1 MTELERRMQP
11 YVDSG
16 LYDETELGLI
26 RTRQSNIIK
35 KNNLYGGDFTIDPNT
50 GEKWTEEAARKNR
63 ELNTQVVTLQ
73 RRLSEQKPKE
83 KTFIDKVKN
92 VGNIAKEKFSEI
104 PEVQAASDVV
114 DKVGEVAT
122 RIGEGFVKGVA
133 DAPKVPGDNP
143 VANIINTISPVMGGI
158 GGAFVETA
166 DVVKEEIII
175 GTNTSV
181 VGDDIDV
188 INEKLN
194 ININENPK
202 YSIFKSTPV
211 DQITQA
217 KDGTPTGE
225 TYELE
230 DKSNIYFVEHIG
242 NTNDEDY
249 FSEPKIVK
257 VNIDGTSQLLTHG
270 ELQEISPGF
279 ADLYNKQLKDNYYND
294 LTKQEKYFEDFGD
307 KGQGRGEDKY
317 DEDVVVDRLNEDL
330 KKYGITAKETPLALA
345 YDSIT
350 LVDANGNE
358 QVISLGLYRSG
369 GGSKSVAGIRKNSSQ
384 HIYKEIRNF
393 VNEYGVNFENSDN
406 KFYFEADA
414 IENSKKIANE
424 TLIDRNF
431 SSEFTTY
438 NSFVKAKEKVD
449 NIANLYKTYS
459 LIEGEEDKKA
469 FLLDNGFT
477 EDYDLEKSF
486 MQTQQLYGEHSGLT
500 KEEAFIYRTVM
511 TGNSSSSEFLT
522 LSEEEQ
528 AMFDEHFPKWSN
540 TEASDLNRQTTYELL
555 DSAMENIKDG
565 TVDFNNLIGLDIY
578 ETNETINIKN
588 EKVISWIHDYLL
600 NPNNRDVL
608 EQLAAGKGFQNLVP
622 MKEALIQQAENA
634 VLNSELARLDVTKK
648 EFDLKQNEIENSQIN
663 LDNDIDAF
671 VTNQKPLLDKIIPL
685 QTELNSIEDRA
696 KTLQLSLEG
705 LVSDLNS
712 FDPNNMDVNDQ
723 DTYNDLYSKYT
734 DQMNELKKLDVE
746 HDLKREQY
754 NALVTSDEMKNLIAT
769 EKKLTDRQLALNTNI
784 EALNVDGKKI
794 KQQYETLFSE
804 LGFNASKGIFDP
816 NFKATQAMMDVQE
829 NQGGAVMQALGVFT
843 EEVYDLALGVP
854 AFLIKGGADIYGDFG
869 GDIDQANY
877 LKQYVDDFMDAQMA
891 GYSKPR
897 EKGIFED
904 QSFAGVTRSVAE
916 MLPFTLAI
924 VGAAQRGDVKFMT
937 NARKAFNYKNMSME
951 SMRTLHRQ
959 KTMINTATAI
969 TMYDNHRF
977 AEEQGLSGFNA
988 YSLAFGMSMAEGVA
1002 QLVMTDRNFFMSSV
1016 GKNFIKNLTG
1026 SLTKS
1031 TSVKS
1036 ARQIV
1041 INSVNN
1047 TFKEIGEEELTF
1059 AMQEAFKYSH
1069 GLGHTV
1075 AFNDINAHADLVVG
1089 TLYLSGTIQQVS
1101 NVKTYNAIKAK
1112 IHDEF
1117 AYRGEQT
1124 IENFNTSINY
1134 LKNKLDRYKGLTN
1147 QPLDKIEALE
1157 NQLKQYED
1165 GLVQAQA
1172 SLHAKKTAPSYASF
1186 DHLNLLE
1193 EKYMLEISKEGVT
1206 DKGELAAINQ
1216 QIKDLDKRLKATD
1229 AYDKYQA
1236 DEKKETEKIKKQAD
1250 IKYEA
1255 DQKEVEDID
1264 KKVSDLEKKIEDG
1277 LKGEKLPDDFDVEE
1291 TLNEIDRLKERKNK
1305 ILGDIEVYTTDSN
1318 EESSEIIEKDIR
1330 EKIVDVDEKIEEA
1343 SKPENRNKEGG
1354 ETELQKLK
1362 GKKTNLERQIR
1373 DIKDTDTRNR
1383 ENNRLNEIN
1392 YRMST
1397 LDPVENASEI
1407 KRLNDERIKLEN
1419 ELNKDGAYGGFSGNA
1434 FVFTDVNGT
1443 RKIVI
1448 NRKKALQRGFI
1459 TSAQHE
1465 FLHVVLNDALGETSQ
1480 NLLGAAVYKFLGDNQ
1495 QIIKS
1500 YKGEFN
1506 QRLAAY
1512 DGSTVFRE
1520 VMPLLSEAMTK
1531 KDLVISQG
1539 FLQNMKDVFRQTLQ
1553 QYGARDI
1560 TFDTG
1565 QDVLNFIKDYNK
1577 TIKSG
1582 KKNKAIT
1589 KLMQQGATGDLV
1601 IGAINRSE
1609 GRQFSKTMK
1618 DTFQKYPDMK
1628 KDFDDLTQ
1636 NPDGTKRWSS
1646 KEEFRNSPEFWD
1658 GYMQIE
1664 NSKGLEALIKFGV
1677 RSATGI
1683 NTSEGINQFVEET
1696 KQELLKRYERNFD
1709 ASAANG
1715 SLFGWL
1721 TGGSGVYTN
1730 STLYRAKGDVMVK
1743 YGKKPVTAGI
1753 PIGDID
1759 IADTDDTT
1767 GKVDTDKKKRKILLS
1782 DRLNVTSKVNK
1793 KIKALLPD
1801 IKKDVSNLTFKK
1813 LINQVPEIVSE
1824 LFGINAAKLTR
1835 GNKKFQAN
1843 ITKEELR
1850 SAQMFINRNADILLA
1865 MLPDGATVSG
1875 TSTGVPKTI
1884 LDAFYT
1890 KTDSAKFK
1898 KTGSRAGLPI
1908 QVKNKNIGRKQ
1919 FLETFGIIDGVP
1931 TRTDRNTSARVLSLA
1946 DLTGKMMT
1954 NQAVRKNL
1962 DGITDYN
1969 QFIENIKDGTPD
1981 IMFSRAAKKFAKKY
1995 KLEYLNINDRK
2006 NGINN
2011 FDLLIDK
2018 FELLAG
2024 YLPPG
2029 FVRRVDLY
2037 NFGVYNPVVKTY
2049 ARELTLET
2057 DYASIFTIG
2066 RREDRVYLRPDA
2078 ALGKS
2083 MGEITKEKVDRY
2095 NKSGVANFNI
2105 MVKGIKDAIDANKDD
2120 KLLPVAAYYYLQSAA
2135 NDTSHPLRGGAK
2147 YLGGD
2152 ITNTGAITFEHAL
2165 QSANVRDLLMDAIM
2179 DPKENFDQKLKDIKK
2194 NYYLVAMA
2202 RADAKKLDR
2211 TTYIDRNGK
2220 RATYKNGMGRDW
2232 SVELSRWFERYFNSD
2247 VNFLDPANFML
2258 IENNKS
2264 FAEEYKIT
2272 QSGYTFSK
2280 PGASKM
2286 ETLNNAIMFSRSAS
2300 NSTRGITVL
2309 DFDDTLAITKSN
2321 VIVVAPD
2328 GTTTK
2333 INAEEFAKKGA
2344 ELLDE
2349 GFKFDFSEFSKVIGA
2364 KKAPLFEKALK
2375 LQKKFGP
2382 ESMFVLTAR
2391 PADSA
2396 EPIFQFL
2403 KANGLNIPL
2412 KNITG
2417 LANSTAEAK
2426 ALWIADKVSEGYNDF
2441 YFADDALQNVQAV
2454 KNMLDQFDVKSKVQQ
2469 ARIQFSRGMNANF
2482 NKILEDVTGIDANK
2496 RFSDIKAR
2504 KRGAEKGKFRFFV
2517 PPSHEDFV
2525 GLLYNFLGKGLQGNL
2540 HRDFFERSLLRPL
2553 NRGYRELDT
2562 ARQSIAND
2570 YKNLNKRMPEI
2581 KDKLKKKTPDGDF
2594 TFEDAI
2600 RIYIWNKNGYSIPG
2614 LSETDRARLVKLVM
2628 EDKNLTRYANT
2639 INIISKQ
2646 KNYVDPT
2653 QNWETGDIR
2662 TDLDDATGRVG
2673 RKQFFKDFF
2682 DNVDII
2688 FSQENLNK
2696 IEAAYGRSFRS
2707 ALEDMLYRI
2716 ETGRNRPAGQ
2726 NQLVN
2731 RFMNYINGSVGSVM
2745 FFNMRSALL
2754 QQMSMVNFINFAD
2767 NNIFAAAKAFANQK
2781 QYWEDWAFLF
2791 NSDFMKQRR
2800 GGIRT
2805 DINAAEL
2812 AAELRKSGNKPRA
2825 VIARLLQLGFLPT
2838 QIGDNI
2844 AIASGGATYYRNR
2857 INTYLKQGLSKAEAQ
2872 ERAFNDFQAIAEATQ
2887 QSARPDMVSQQQASP
2902 LGKIV
2907 LAFQNVTSQF
2917 NRIGKKAFLDI
2928 KNRRITPGN
2937 TTQLQSDVSNFSRIM
2952 YYFAMQNLIFYTL
2965 QTALFALMFDDD
2977 EDDEDLLKKKEYIIQ
2992 GSLDSILR
3000 GSGIFGA
3007 GVATLKNMYRKFSE
3021 QRQKKYNPDESA
3033 VLMEFLNLSP
3043 PLGIKA
3049 RKIVNA
3055 EKTLNYNMDVI
3066 KEMETFDID
3075 NPVWS
3080 AVTNVIEGVT
3090 NIPVNRLY
3098 RKTQN
3103 VQEALNNENTALQRV
3118 LMFLGWSQYNLGIED
3133 TTVQEVK
3140 EDIKIKKKEAKE
3152 KEKLEKE
3159 KEKLREKY
3167 PDKTDKEI
3175 QKAVLV
3181 EEKTKQVFD
3190 LNKREQVKIIKDL
3203 ELNPKDYPKEKDRV
3217 DVIMEYYNKDPKKM
3231 DSTLNAIE
3239 NYVPSKQE
3247 QRSIDLFKMNKKDQV
3262 NMLINLGLT
3271 TKQIKALKYEEDR
3284 VNEII
3289 KLENKKKVKN

>member
-1 MTELERRMQP
+1 
-11 YVDSG
+11 
-16 LYDETELGLI
+16 
-26 RTRQSNIIK
+26 
-35 KNNLYGGDFTIDPNT
+35 
-50 GEKWTEEAARKNR
+50 
-63 ELNTQVVTLQ
+63 
-73 RRLSEQKPKE
+73 
-83 KTFIDKVKN
+83 
-92 VGNIAKEKFSEI
+92 
-104 PEVQAASDVV
+104 
-114 DKVGEVAT
+114 
-122 RIGEGFVKGVA
+122 
-133 DAPKVPGDNP
+133 
-143 VANIINTISPVMGGI
+143 
-158 GGAFVETA
+158 
-166 DVVKEEIII
+166 
-175 GTNTSV
+175 
-181 VGDDIDV
+181 
-188 INEKLN
+188 
-194 ININENPK
+194 
-202 YSIFKSTPV
+202 
-211 DQITQA
+211 
-217 KDGTPTGE
+217 
-225 TYELE
+225 
-230 DKSNIYFVEHIG
+230 
-242 NTNDEDY
+242 
-249 FSEPKIVK
+249 
-257 VNIDGTSQLLTHG
+257 
-270 ELQEISPGF
+270 
-279 ADLYNKQLKDNYYND
+279 
-294 LTKQEKYFEDFGD
+294 
-307 KGQGRGEDKY
+307 
-317 DEDVVVDRLNEDL
+317 
-330 KKYGITAKETPLALA
+330 
-345 YDSIT
+345 
-350 LVDANGNE
+350 
-358 QVISLGLYRSG
+358 
-369 GGSKSVAGIRKNSSQ
+369 
-384 HIYKEIRNF
+384 
-393 VNEYGVNFENSDN
+393 
-406 KFYFEADA
+406 
-414 IENSKKIANE
+414 
-424 TLIDRNF
+424 
-431 SSEFTTY
+431 
-438 NSFVKAKEKVD
+438 
-449 NIANLYKTYS
+449 
-459 LIEGEEDKKA
+459 
-469 FLLDNGFT
+469 
-477 EDYDLEKSF
+477 
-486 MQTQQLYGEHSGLT
+486 
-500 KEEAFIYRTVM
+500 
-511 TGNSSSSEFLT
+511 
-522 LSEEEQ
+522 
-528 AMFDEHFPKWSN
+528 
-540 TEASDLNRQTTYELL
+540 
-555 DSAMENIKDG
+555 
-565 TVDFNNLIGLDIY
+565 
-578 ETNETINIKN
+578 
-588 EKVISWIHDYLL
+588 
-600 NPNNRDVL
+600 
-608 EQLAAGKGFQNLVP
+608 
-622 MKEALIQQAENA
+622 
-634 VLNSELARLDVTKK
+634 
-648 EFDLKQNEIENSQIN
+648 
-663 LDNDIDAF
+663 
-671 VTNQKPLLDKIIPL
+671 
-685 QTELNSIEDRA
+685 
-696 KTLQLSLEG
+696 
-705 LVSDLNS
+705 
-712 FDPNNMDVNDQ
+712 
-723 DTYNDLYSKYT
+723 
-734 DQMNELKKLDVE
+734 
-746 HDLKREQY
+746 
-754 NALVTSDEMKNLIAT
+754 
-769 EKKLTDRQLALNTNI
+769 
-784 EALNVDGKKI
+784 
-794 KQQYETLFSE
+794 
-804 LGFNASKGIFDP
+804 
-816 NFKATQAMMDVQE
+816 
-829 NQGGAVMQALGVFT
+829 
-843 EEVYDLALGVP
+843 
-854 AFLIKGGADIYGDFG
+854 
-869 GDIDQANY
+869 
-877 LKQYVDDFMDAQMA
+877 
-891 GYSKPR
+891 
-897 EKGIFED
+897 
-904 QSFAGVTRSVAE
+904 
-916 MLPFTLAI
+916 
-924 VGAAQRGDVKFMT
+924 
-937 NARKAFNYKNMSME
+937 
-951 SMRTLHRQ
+951 
-959 KTMINTATAI
+959 
-969 TMYDNHRF
+969 
-977 AEEQGLSGFNA
+977 
-988 YSLAFGMSMAEGVA
+988 
-1002 QLVMTDRNFFMSSV
+1002 
-1016 GKNFIKNLTG
+1016 
-1026 SLTKS
+1026 
-1031 TSVKS
+1031 
-1036 ARQIV
+1036 
-1041 INSVNN
+1041 
-1047 TFKEIGEEELTF
+1047 
-1059 AMQEAFKYSH
+1059 
-1069 GLGHTV
+1069 
-1075 AFNDINAHADLVVG
+1075 
-1089 TLYLSGTIQQVS
+1089 
-1101 NVKTYNAIKAK
+1101 
-1112 IHDEF
+1112 
-1117 AYRGEQT
+1117 
-1124 IENFNTSINY
+1124 
-1134 LKNKLDRYKGLTN
+1134 
-1147 QPLDKIEALE
+1147 
-1157 NQLKQYED
+1157 
-1165 GLVQAQA
+1165 
-1172 SLHAKKTAPSYASF
+1172 
-1186 DHLNLLE
+1186 
-1193 EKYMLEISKEGVT
+1193 
-1206 DKGELAAINQ
+1206 
-1216 QIKDLDKRLKATD
+1216 
-1229 AYDKYQA
+1229 
-1236 DEKKETEKIKKQAD
+1236 
-1250 IKYEA
+1250 
-1255 DQKEVEDID
+1255 
-1264 KKVSDLEKKIEDG
+1264 
-1277 LKGEKLPDDFDVEE
+1277 
-1291 TLNEIDRLKERKNK
+1291 
-1305 ILGDIEVYTTDSN
+1305 
-1318 EESSEIIEKDIR
+1318 
-1330 EKIVDVDEKIEEA
+1330 
-1343 SKPENRNKEGG
+1343 
-1354 ETELQKLK
+1354 
-1362 GKKTNLERQIR
+1362 
-1373 DIKDTDTRNR
+1373 
-1383 ENNRLNEIN
+1383 
-1392 YRMST
+1392 
-1397 LDPVENASEI
+1397 
-1407 KRLNDERIKLEN
+1407 
-1419 ELNKDGAYGGFSGNA
+1419 
-1434 FVFTDVNGT
+1434 
-1443 RKIVI
+1443 
-1448 NRKKALQRGFI
+1448 
-1459 TSAQHE
+1459 
-1465 FLHVVLNDALGETSQ
+1465 
-1480 NLLGAAVYKFLGDNQ
+1480 
-1495 QIIKS
+1495 
-1500 YKGEFN
+1500 N

-1512 DGSTVFRE
+1512 DGSDVFSE

-1531 KDLVISQG
+1531 KDLVISEG

-1560 TFDTG
+1560 TFNTG

-1601 IGAINRSE
+1601 TGAINRSE
-1609 GRQFSKTMK
+1609 GRQFSKTIK
-1618 DTFQKYPDMK
+1618 DTFKKYPDMK
-1628 KDFDDLTQ
+1628 KGFDDLTQ

-1658 GYMQIE
+1658 GYMEIE

-1683 NTSEGINQFVEET
+1683 NTSEGMDQFVEET

-1759 IADTDDTT
+1759 ITDTDDTT
-1767 GKVDTDKKKRKILLS
+1767 GKVDTDKKKTKILLS
-1782 DRLNVTSKVNK
+1782 DRLGVTSKVNK

-1801 IKKDVSNLTFKK
+1801 IEKNLKNLTFKK
-1813 LINQVPEIVSE
+1813 LKNLVPDIVGE
-1824 LFGINAAKLTR
+1824 MFGIAPKKLISL
-1835 GNKKFQAN
+1835 AN
-1843 ITKEELR
+1843 ITKQELQA
-1850 SAQMFINRNADILLA
+1850 AQMFINKNADILIA
-1865 MLPDGATVSG
+1865 MLPDGATISG

-1890 KTDSAKFK
+1890 KTDRAKMR
-1898 KTGSRAGLPI
+1898 KTGNKAGLPI
-1908 QVKNKNIGRKQ
+1908 QVKNTNIKKSD
-1919 FLETFGIIDGVP
+1919 FLEVFGIINGVP

-1946 DLTGKMMT
+1946 NLTGKMMT

-1962 DGITDYN
+1962 EGITDYS
-1969 QFIENIKDGTPD
+1969 QFVNNIKDGTPD
-1981 IMFSRAAKKFAKKY
+1981 IMFSRAAKKFAKKHG
-1995 KLEYLNINDRK
+1995 LEYLNINDRK

-2011 FDLLIDK
+2011 FDLLLD
-2018 FELLAG
+2018 ELILLSE
-2024 YLPPG
+2024 YMPG
-2029 FVRRVDLY
+2029 VMRRVDTY
-2037 NFGVYNPVVKTY
+2037 TFGISNPVTKTY
-2049 ARELTLET
+2049 ARELTMGLG
-2057 DYASIFTIG
+2057 DFVTIG
-2066 RREDRVYLRPDA
+2066 ATQDRVYLRPDA
-2078 ALGKS
+2078 ALGKNI
-2083 MGEITKEKVDRY
+2083 GDITKDKVKRY
-2095 NKSGVANFNI
+2095 NENGMSNFNA
-2105 MVKGIKDAIDANKDD
+2105 MWKGIKAAIEANPDN
-2120 KLLPVAAYYYLQSAA
+2120 KLLPVAAYYYLMSAT
-2135 NDTSHPLRGGAK
+2135 NDTSHPLRAGAL
-2147 YLGGD
+2147 YMGGD
-2152 ITNTGAITFEHAL
+2152 ITNTGVITFEHAL
-2165 QSANVRDLLMDAIM
+2165 QSANVRDLLMDALM
-2179 DPKENFDQKLKDIKK
+2179 DPNQDFDQKLKDVKK
-2194 NYYLVAMA
+2194 NYYLVAMS
-2202 RADAKKLDR
+2202 RSDAKRVDR
-2211 TTYIDRNGK
+2211 TAYIDKNGK

-2232 SVELSRWFERYFNSD
+2232 TVELNRWFERYFNSD
-2247 VNFLDPANFML
+2247 VNFLDPAKFML
-2258 IENNKS
+2258 IEDNKS
-2264 FAEEYKIT
+2264 FAEKYKIT

-2286 ETLNNAIMFSRSAS
+2286 KTLENAILFSRSA
-2300 NSTRGITVL
+2300 NNQTRGITVL
-2309 DFDDTLAITKSN
+2309 DFDDTLATTKSN
-2321 VIVVAPD
+2321 VIVIAPD
-2328 GTTTK
+2328 GSTSK

-2375 LQKKFGP
+2375 LQRKFGP

-2396 EPIFQFL
+2396 EPIFRFL

-2426 ALWIADKVSEGYNDF
+2426 ALWIADKVAEGYNDF

-2454 KNMLDQFDVKSKVQQ
+2454 KNMLDQFDVKSKIQQ
-2469 ARIQFSRGMNANF
+2469 ARVQFSRGMNARF

-2504 KRGAEKGKFRFFV
+2504 KRGAEKGRFRFFV

-2581 KDKLKKKTPDGDF
+2581 KNKLKKKTPDGDF

-2628 EDKNLTRYANT
+2628 EDKNLRRYADT

-2646 KNYVDPT
+2646 ENYVDPT

-2673 RKQFFKDFF
+2673 RKKFFKDFF

-2937 TTQLQSDVSNFSRIM
+2937 TTQLQSDISNFSRIM

-2977 EDDEDLLKKKEYIIQ
+2977 EDDESLLKKKEYIIN

-3007 GVATLKNMYRKFSE
+3007 GVATLKNMYIKFSE

-3167 PDKTDKEI
+3167 PNKTDKEI
-3175 QKAVLV
+3175 QKAVLI

-3217 DVIMEYYNKDPKKM
+3217 DIIMEYYNKDPKKM

-3239 NYVPSKQE
+3239 NYIPTKQE
-3247 QRSIDLFKMNKKDQV
+3247 QRSIDLFKMTKKDQV
-3262 NMLINLGLT
+3262 NMLIDLGLS

>member
-1 MTELERRMQP
+1 MTELEKRMQP
-11 YVDSG
+11 FVDSG
-16 LYDETELGLI
+16 LYDEAELSVI

-35 KNNLYGGDFTIDPNT
+35 QKELYNNDNTIDPNT
-50 GEKWTEEAARKNR
+50 GEKWTKDAAIKN
-63 ELNTQVVTLQ
+63 EQLKKQVGTLAK
-73 RRLSEQKPKE
+73 RLREQKPKE
-83 KTFIDKVKN
+83 KTFVDKVKN
-92 VGNIAKEKFSEI
+92 VSNLVKNKIASS
-104 PEVQAASDVV
+104 PEADAASDALSNIVE
-114 DKVGEVAT
+114 KT
-122 RIGEGFVKGVA
+122 SRIGEAAFKGAV
-133 DAPKVPGDNP
+133 DAPKVSGDGP
-143 VANIINTISPVMGGI
+143 VADIINTVSSITGAVGG
-158 GGAFVETA
+158 GFVEASNIFVEDT
-166 DVVKEEIII
+166 ITS
-175 GTNTSV
+175 TNTDI
-181 VGDDIDV
+181 VGDDIDIV
-188 INEKLN
+188 NDKLQ
-194 ININENPK
+194 INIEESPK
-202 YSIFKSTPV
+202 YNIFKSTPV

-217 KDGTPTGE
+217 KDGTPTGDV
-225 TYELE
+225 YELE
-230 DKSNIYFVEHIG
+230 DKSKIYFVTHSG
-242 NTNDEDY
+242 DTTDEDY

-257 VNIDGTSQLLTHG
+257 VNLDGTSELITHNQ
-270 ELQEISPGF
+270 LQEISPGF
-279 ADLYNKQLKDNYYND
+279 ADLYNQQLKDNYYND
-294 LTKQEKYFEDFGD
+294 LTKQEKYFEDFG
-307 KGQGRGEDKY
+307 KEGQGRGMDKY
-317 DEDVVVDRLNEDL
+317 DEDVVIDRLNGDL
-330 KKYGITAKETPLALA
+330 KKYGITVKQTPLAIG
-345 YDSIT
+345 YDSIV
-350 LVDANGNE
+350 LVDGAGNE
-358 QVISLGLYRSG
+358 KVISLGLFRSG
-369 GGSKSVAGIRKNSSQ
+369 SGNKSVAGVRKNSNKY
-384 HIYKEIRNF
+384 IYKEIFNF
-393 VNEYGVNFENSDN
+393 VNQYGTNFEKSGE
-406 KFYFEADA
+406 KFYFEPDA
-414 IENSKKIANE
+414 VENAKKIANE
-424 TLIDRNF
+424 NLIDKNF
-431 SSEFTTY
+431 TSESVTY

-459 LIEGEEDKKA
+459 LIESEEDKKA

-477 EDYDLEKSF
+477 EDYDLEKSY
-486 MQTQQLYGEHSGLT
+486 MQTQQLYGPHSGLT
-500 KEEAFIYRTVM
+500 KEEAFIYRTIM
-511 TGNSSSSEFLT
+511 TGSSSSSEFLN

-528 AMFDEHFPKWSN
+528 VMFDEFFPTWSN
-540 TEASDLNRQTTYELL
+540 TEASDLDRQTTYELL
-555 DSAMENIKDG
+555 DSAMENLKDG
-565 TVDFNNLIGLDIY
+565 TTDFNNLIGLDIY
-578 ETNETINIKN
+578 ETNETIDIKN
-588 EKVISWIHDYLL
+588 EKVVAWIHDYLL

-608 EQLAAGKGFQNLVP
+608 ERLAVGEGFNNLIP
-622 MKEALIQQAENA
+622 LKESLIQKAENE
-634 VLNSELARLDVTKK
+634 VLNSELAQLDVVKK
-648 EFDLKQNEIENSQIN
+648 EFDIKKNEIENKQLN
-663 LDNDIDAF
+663 LDNSIENHVA
-671 VTNQKPLLDKIIPL
+671 NQKIILDKVVPL
-685 QTELNSIEDRA
+685 QQELNAIEDRA

-705 LVSDLNS
+705 LVNDLNS
-712 FDPNNMDVNDQ
+712 FDPNNMDANDQ

-734 DQMNELKKLDVE
+734 KQMEELKQLDVQ
-746 HDLKREQY
+746 HDLAREKY
-754 NALVTSDEMKNLIAT
+754 NAEVTSDAMKNLIAN
-769 EKKLTDRQLALNTNI
+769 EKTLISQQEALNASI
-784 EALNVDGKKI
+784 EALNVDGNNLKEK
-794 KQQYETLFSE
+794 YDTLFSE
-804 LGFNASKGIFDP
+804 LGFNASKNIFDP
-816 NFKATQAMMDVQE
+816 NFKATQAMIDVQE
-829 NQGGAVMQALGVFT
+829 GQNATMQALGVFT
-843 EEVYDLALGVP
+843 EEVYDLALGIP
-854 AFLIKGGADIYGDFG
+854 AFLFKGGLDVYGDFG

-877 LKQYVDDFMDAQMA
+877 VKQYVDDFMDAQMA
-891 GYSKPR
+891 GYYEPR
-897 EKGIFED
+897 KEGIAD
-904 QSFAGVTRSVAE
+904 AGFTYENVTRTVAE
-916 MLPFTLAI
+916 MLPFTLAVI
-924 VGAAQRGDVKFMT
+924 GAARRGDVRFLKES
-937 NARKAFNYKNMSME
+937 RKAFNYKNMSQS
-951 SMRTLHRQ
+951 SMRELYQ
-959 KTMINTATAI
+959 KRTMINTATGI
-969 TMYDNHRF
+969 TLYDNHRI
-977 AEEQGLSGFNA
+977 AEESGLSGFQA
-988 YSLAFGMSMAEGVA
+988 YSLAMGMSLAEGVA
-1002 QLVMTDRNFFMSSV
+1002 QLVMPDQNFMMSNV
-1016 GKNFIKNLTG
+1016 GKKFVKDLTG
-1026 SLTKS
+1026 SLS
-1031 TSVKS
+1031 TVTNANA
-1036 ARQIV
+1036 ARKIV
-1041 INSVNN
+1041 MNSLNN
-1047 TFKEIGEEELTF
+1047 TFRELGEEELTF

-1069 GLGHTV
+1069 GLGNTI

-1101 NVKTYNAIKAK
+1101 NVKTYKAVK
-1112 IHDEF
+1112 KQIHDEF

-1124 IENFNTSINY
+1124 IENLNTSINY
-1134 LKNKLDRYKGLTN
+1134 IKNKLDRYKALKN
-1147 QPLDKIEALE
+1147 QPLDKIKSLE
-1157 NQLKQYED
+1157 SQLKQYED

-1172 SLHAKKTAPSYASF
+1172 LLHAKKTAPSYASF
-1186 DHLNLLE
+1186 EHLEMIE

-1216 QIKDLDKRLKATD
+1216 QIKDLDKRLKSTD
-1229 AYDKYQA
+1229 AYDKYKA
-1236 DEKKETEKIKKQAD
+1236 DEKKEIQKNVKQAD

-1264 KKVSDLEKKIEDG
+1264 KKVSDLEKKIMDG
-1277 LKGEKLPDDFDVEE
+1277 LRKPTDPEYKKLPDDFNVEE
-1291 TLNEIDRLKERKNK
+1291 TLDEIDRLKERKNK

-1318 EESSEIIEKDIR
+1318 EKSSEIIEKDINER
-1330 EKIVDVDEKIEEA
+1330 IADVDEKIKEA
-1343 SKPENRNKEGG
+1343 SKPENRSKEGG

-1362 GKKTNLERQIR
+1362 GKKTNLERQLR

-1383 ENNRLNEIN
+1383 ENNRLNEID
-1392 YRMST
+1392 YRISK

-1419 ELNKDGAYGGFSGNA
+1419 ELNKDGAYGGFSGYG
-1434 FVFTDVNGT
+1434 FTFTDVNGT
-1443 RKIVI
+1443 RKIII
-1448 NRKKALQRGFI
+1448 NRKKSLQAGFI
-1459 TSAQHE
+1459 TTAQHE
-1465 FLHVVLNDALGETSQ
+1465 FLHVVLNDALGQTSQ
-1480 NLLGAAVYKFLGDNQ
+1480 KLLGAAAYKFISDNQ

-1512 DGSTVFRE
+1512 DGSNVFSE

-1531 KDLVISQG
+1531 KDLVISEG

-1582 KKNKAIT
+1582 KKNKAII

-1609 GRQFSKTMK
+1609 GIQFSKTMK
-1618 DTFQKYPDMK
+1618 DTFKKYPDMK
-1628 KDFDDLTQ
+1628 KEFDDLTQ
-1636 NPDGTKRWSS
+1636 NPDGTKRWSTR
-1646 KEEFRNSPEFWD
+1646 EEFRNSPEFWD

-1759 IADTDDTT
+1759 ITDTDDTT
-1767 GKVDTDKKKRKILLS
+1767 GKVDTDKEKRKILLS

-1793 KIKALLPD
+1793 KIKALLSD

-1813 LINQVPEIVSE
+1813 LKNLVPEITGE
-1824 LFGINAAKLTR
+1824 LFGISPKKLISL
-1835 GNKKFQAN
+1835 AN

-1890 KTDSAKFK
+1890 KTDRAKMR
-1898 KTGSRAGLPI
+1898 KTGNKAGLPI
-1908 QVKNKNIGRKQ
+1908 QVKNSNIKRSD
-1919 FLETFGIIDGVP
+1919 FLEVFGIIDGKP
-1931 TRTDRNTSARVLSLA
+1931 DRTDRNTSARVLALA
-1946 DLTGKMMT
+1946 NLTGKMMT

-1962 DGITDYN
+1962 EGITDYN

-1981 IMFSRAAKKFAKKY
+1981 IMFSRAAKKFAKKHG
-1995 KLEYLNINDRK
+1995 LDYLNINDRK

-2011 FDLLIDK
+2011 FDLLMDEFI
-2018 FELLAG
+2018 LLSE
-2024 YLPPG
+2024 YMPG
-2029 FVRRVDLY
+2029 VMRRVDTY
-2037 NFGVYNPVVKTY
+2037 TFGISNPVTKTY
-2049 ARELTLET
+2049 ARELTMGLG
-2057 DYASIFTIG
+2057 DFFNIG
-2066 RREDRVYLRPDA
+2066 AIQERVYLRPDA
-2078 ALGKS
+2078 ALGKNI
-2083 MGEITKEKVDRY
+2083 GDITKDKVKRY
-2095 NKSGVANFNI
+2095 NENGMSNFNA
-2105 MVKGIKDAIDANKDD
+2105 MWKGIKAAIKANPDN
-2120 KLLPVAAYYYLQSAA
+2120 KLLPVAAYYYLMSAT
-2135 NDTSHPLRGGAK
+2135 NDTSHPLRAGAL
-2147 YLGGD
+2147 YMGGD
-2152 ITNTGAITFEHAL
+2152 ITNTGVITFEHAL
-2165 QSANVRDLLMDAIM
+2165 QSANVRDALMDALM
-2179 DPKENFDQKLKDIKK
+2179 DKNQDFDQKLKDVKK
-2194 NYYLVAMA
+2194 NYYLVAMS
-2202 RADAKKLDR
+2202 REDAKRVDR
-2211 TTYIDRNGK
+2211 TAYIDKNGK

-2232 SVELSRWFERYFNSD
+2232 TVELNRWFERYFNSD
-2247 VNFLDPANFML
+2247 VNFLDPAKFML

-2280 PGASKM
+2280 PAASKM
-2286 ETLNNAIMFSRSAS
+2286 KTLENAILFSRSA
-2300 NSTRGITVL
+2300 NNQTRGITVL
-2309 DFDDTLAITKSN
+2309 DFDDTLATTKSN
-2321 VIVVAPD
+2321 VIVIAPD
-2328 GTTTK
+2328 GTTSK

-2375 LQKKFGP
+2375 LQRKFGP

-2426 ALWIADKVSEGYNDF
+2426 ALWIADKVAEGYNDF

-2469 ARIQFSRGMNANF
+2469 ARVQFSRGMSARF
-2482 NKILEDVTGIDANK
+2482 NSILEDVTGIDANK

-2504 KRGAEKGKFRFFV
+2504 KRGADKGKFRFFV
-2517 PPSHEDFV
+2517 PPSHEDFT
-2525 GLLYNFLGKGLQGNL
+2525 GLLYNFLGKGLQGNF
-2540 HRDFFERSLLRPL
+2540 HRDFFERALLRPL
-2553 NRGYRELDT
+2553 NRGYRELDV

-2581 KDKLKKKTPDGDF
+2581 KNKLKKKTPDGDF

-2600 RIYIWNKNGYSIPG
+2600 RIYIWNKNGYTIPG
-2614 LSETDRARLVKLVM
+2614 LSKTDQTNLVKLVM
-2628 EDKNLTRYANT
+2628 EDKNLRRYAET

-2646 KNYVDPT
+2646 ENYIDPT

-2673 RKQFFKDFF
+2673 RKKFFKDFF

-2825 VIARLLQLGFLPT
+2825 VIAKLLQLGFLPT

-2857 INTYLKQGLSKAEAQ
+2857 INTYLKQGLSKAEAE
-2872 ERAFNDFQAIAEATQ
+2872 ERAFDDFQTIAEATQ

-2937 TTQLQSDVSNFSRIM
+2937 TTQLQSDISNFSRIM

-2965 QTALFALMFDDD
+2965 QTALFALMFDDN
-2977 EDDEDLLKKKEYIIQ
+2977 EDDEDLLKKKEYIIN

-3007 GVATLKNMYRKFSE
+3007 GVATLKNMYIKFSE

-3066 KEMETFDID
+3066 KEMELFDID

-3167 PDKTDKEI
+3167 PNKTDKEI
-3175 QKAVLV
+3175 QKAVLI

-3217 DVIMEYYNKDPKKM
+3217 DIIMEYYNKDPKKM

-3239 NYVPSKQE
+3239 NYVPTKQE

-3262 NMLINLGLT
+3262 NMLIDLGLT
-3271 TKQIKALKYEEDR
+3271 TKQIKAFKYEEDR

-3289 KLENKKKVKN
+3289 RLENKKKVKN